1 MLSAA
6 MCWLNIV
13 FDQLSISLKFYKE
26 LQQHGADALI
36 QREYGPFITTTE
48 SGIVNVFIVNSH
60 ATRSLNDIV

>member
-1 MLSAA
+1 M
-6 MCWLNIV
+6 

>member
-1 MLSAA
+1 MLSA

>member
-1 MLSAA
+1 
-6 MCWLNIV
+6 V

>member
-1 MLSAA
+1 M
-6 MCWLNIV
+6 

-36 QREYGPFITTTE
+36 QREYGPFITATE

>member
-1 MLSAA
+1 M
-6 MCWLNIV
+6 NIV

-48 SGIVNVFIVNSH
+48 SGNVVVVFSKGMLFG
-60 ATRSLNDIV
+60 AT